1 MCMQWK
7 PIVCPGYPLIMI
19 TLWQGISELT
29 RHIRLPSAHGS
40 SSLIQYV
47 YVTIAVR
54 ASATTS
60 REAACP
66 PPGGWVYWWR
76 RSTTLTRTCPQT
88 PAPAFPAVPCKA
100 ESLPPLLS
108 TTSSSPVAPELLP
121 TRQLPSLTA
130 TESTTW
136 AVSRSV
142 HSFLTTNLSY
152 FCK

>member
-1 MCMQWK
+1 MQWK
-7 PIVCPGYPLIMI
+7 FIECPGYPLITI
-19 TLWQGISELT
+19 TLWQGFSELT
-29 RHIRLPSAHGS
+29 RDIRSPSAHRS
-40 SSLIQYV
+40 STLIQYV

-76 RSTTLTRTCPQT
+76 RSTTLTHICPRT
-88 PAPAFPAVPCKA
+88 PAPAFPVVPCKA
-100 ESLPPLLS
+100 ESLPLLLS
-108 TTSSSPVAPELLP
+108 TTSSSPVAPESLL

-130 TESTTW
+130 TELTTW

-142 HSFLTTNLSY
+142 HSFLNN
-152 FCK
+152 